1 MEETHMS
8 LHNAVTM
15 IKEDHRR
22 VESFYQDYQ
31 RLDGQHAEQ
40 RPVVEHIC
48 HELEIHAKLEEDIFY
63 PAIQARVSEDGPD
76 LVEEA
81 IKEHQEMKRL
91 IGQLQSGGLA
101 DADYNKTVHQLMRSV
116 QHHVR
121 EEEEEML
128 PRAEQQLGNS
138 LEQLGMQM
146 QQRKQELLA
155 GMFTA
160 RQAGQGPLAQH
171 KTAADKDSAGSSTI
185 EQSIDV
191 HVPVHVVYNQW
202 TQFEEFPS
210 FMKGVE
216 QVTQLDDTHLYWK
229 VNIGGKVKE
238 WHAVITEQLPD
249 QRIAWTNTTG
259 ARHAGVV
266 TFHRLGDNHTRIM
279 LQIDY
284 EPEGLVEN
292 VGDMLGVVSSRV
304 RDDLERFKAF
314 IESQGVETGAWRG
327 TVKQART

>member
-1 MEETHMS
+1 MFMS
-8 LHNAVTM
+8 LHNAVAM

-22 VESFYQDYQ
+22 VESLYHDYQ
-31 RLDGQHAEQ
+31 RLDGQPAEQ

-48 HELEIHAKLEEDIFY
+48 DVLEIHAKLEEDIFY
-63 PAIQARVSEDGPD
+63 PAVQARMRQDGPD
-76 LVEEA
+76 LVAEA
-81 IKEHQEMKRL
+81 IKEHKMMKRL
-91 IGQLQSGGLA
+91 IGQLQHGGLT
-101 DADYNKTVHQLMRSV
+101 DADYNKTVHQLMRDV

-128 PRAEQQLGNS
+128 PRAEQQLGTS
-138 LEQLGMQM
+138 LEQLGLQM
-146 QQRKQELLA
+146 QQRQQELLA
-155 GMFTA
+155 TRA
-160 RQAGQGPLAQH
+160 TAGQPGQGTLAQR

-191 HVPVHVVYNQW
+191 HVPVHVAYNQW

-210 FMKGVE
+210 FMEGVE
-216 QVTQLDDTHLYWK
+216 QVTQLDDTHLHWK
-229 VNIGGKVKE
+229 VNIGGKTKE
-238 WHAVITEQLPD
+238 WRALITEQLPD

-259 ARHAGVV
+259 ARNAGVV

-284 EPEGLVEN
+284 EPEGFAED
-292 VGDMLGVVSSRV
+292 VGDMLGVVSTRV
-304 RDDLERFKAF
+304 RDDLERFKVF

-327 TVKQART
+327 TIQQSRT